1 MTADEARDEMC
12 AVARTA
18 WLAASQPSGTMLFPD
33 VPGSKPPEQRVP
45 WARVTVRHATGR
57 QSSFGNA
64 TARRKFTQTGTL
76 WVQVFAPVGD
86 GLVTAYALAQT
97 VVNAYRT
104 AHGTVWYRNARMQEV
119 GSSGAFEQ
127 INVLTDFTYDDVR

>member
-1 MTADEARDEMC
+1 MTADEARDEML
-12 AVARTA
+12 AVVRTA
-18 WLAASQPSGTMLFPD
+18 WLAALQPASSLVFPD
-33 VPGSKPPEQRVP
+33 VPGSKPPDGRVP

-64 TARRKFTQTGTL
+64 QTRRKFTQTGTL
-76 WVQVFAPVGD
+76 WVQVFAPTGD

-104 AHGTVWYRNARMQEV
+104 AQGTVWYRNSRMQEV